1 MNKPVVFV
9 SGSGRGIGK
18 AIAVEFAKNG
28 HPVVINAVHNKESL
42 EKTKQ
47 EKVKMEKSTFLVFSP

>member
-1 MNKPVVFV
+1 MNKQVVFV

-28 HPVVINAVHNKESL
+28 HPVVINAVHDKESL
-42 EKTKQ
+42 ETTMKRVITV
-47 EKVKMEKSTFLVFSP
+47 E